1 VRTPPLGPVE
11 HLAAVIDDAAAV
23 AAGRRAFA
31 APAQVVER
39 AALDAQELGGLVDGE
54 KGRVVILEHER
65 GLRSFRVAS
74 VSDLRGVRE

>member
-1 VRTPPLGPVE
+1 
-11 HLAAVIDDAAAV
+11 VIDDAAAV

-74 VSDLRGVRE
+74 VSDIRAVRE

>member
-54 KGRVVILEHER
+54 KGRVVILEHEG

-74 VSDLRGVRE
+74 VSDPRGVRE